1 MATEKPMSATHVVNF
16 ITGNKNKLGEVK
28 AILEPTIEV
37 RSQALDLI
45 EVQGTLEEV
54 TIAKCKSAAEQ
65 VHPLIPQEIHMHV
78 CPGKNR
84 ATDAKP
90 PNPDRRPRAGG
101 GYLPLLR
108 RAEGPSGT
116 IYVCSHTFPAFLL
129 PTEREKGKN
138 HVELSRLTLSRSKWF
153 MKDLGHEGLN
163 NLLVA
168 YEDKGA
174 KAVCT
179 FGFSQGPG
187 HEPILFQGITQGKIV
202 PARGPANFGWDPIF
216 EYEGQT

>member
-1 MATEKPMSATHVVNF
+1 MATEKPTSATHVVNF

-37 RSQALDLI
+37 RSQALDLV
-45 EVQGTLEEV
+45 EVQGSLDEV

-65 VHPLIPQEIHMHV
+65 IGGPVLVEDT
-78 CPGKNR
+78 CLCFDALKGLPG
-84 ATDAKP
+84 P
-90 PNPDRRPRAGG
+90 
-101 GYLPLLR
+101 Y
-108 RAEGPSGT
+108 
-116 IYVCSHTFPAFLL
+116 I
-129 PTEREKGKN
+129 
-138 HVELSRLTLSRSKWF
+138 KWF
-153 MKDLGHEGLN
+153 LQDLGHEGLN
-163 NLLVA
+163 NLLAA

-187 HEPILFQGITQGKIV
+187 HEPILFQGVTQGKIV

-216 EYEGQT
+216 EYEGQTYAEMDKSEKNKISHRGRALEKLQAWFAQQVSE

>member
-1 MATEKPMSATHVVNF
+1 MSAEKPTSATHVVNF

-45 EVQGTLEEV
+45 EVQGTVEEV

-65 VHPLIPQEIHMHV
+65 ACLFRSNLTDTSIAGPIQIGGPVLVEDT
-78 CPGKNR
+78 CLCFDALNGLPG
-84 ATDAKP
+84 P
-90 PNPDRRPRAGG
+90 
-101 GYLPLLR
+101 Y
-108 RAEGPSGT
+108 
-116 IYVCSHTFPAFLL
+116 I
-129 PTEREKGKN
+129 
-138 HVELSRLTLSRSKWF
+138 KWF
-153 MKDLGHEGLN
+153 MKDLGHSGLN
-163 NLLVA
+163 NLLAA
-168 YEDKGA
+168 YDDKGA

-187 HEPILFQGITQGKIV
+187 HEPMLFQGVTQGRIV

-216 EYEGQT
+216 EYEGQTYAEMDKAAKNKISHRGRALEKLQAWFAEQTRSA